1 MLTYVL
7 GIGLLL
13 AVATVILRV
22 TTGEDRY
29 ARMSEEEFEA
39 EAKRTSM
46 TAAGML
52 AVQSIVDPNHRA
64 EYLLQQ
70 DKHVEAEGEELGDR
84 PPGHPPDA
92 ER

>member
-13 AVATVILRV
+13 AVVAIILRV

-39 EAKRTSM
+39 EAKRASL

-52 AVQSIVDPNHRA
+52 AVQSIVDPSHKA

-70 DKHVEAEGEELGDR
+70 DKHVEAEGAESGDR